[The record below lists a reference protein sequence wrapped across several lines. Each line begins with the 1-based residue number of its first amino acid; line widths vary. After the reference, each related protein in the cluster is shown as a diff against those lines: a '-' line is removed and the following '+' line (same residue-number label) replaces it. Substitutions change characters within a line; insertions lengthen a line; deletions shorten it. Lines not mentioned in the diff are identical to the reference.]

1 MSDINFKPS
10 TIWTGDNLKIMRQ
23 MNSACVDLIYLDPP
37 FNSKA
42 DYAAPIGSEAAGA
55 AFKDTWTL
63 QDIDVTWIDLLEQ
76 KHGKLYRIIQASLT
90 PSNKSYLAYMAVR
103 LIEMYRILK
112 PTGSLYLHCDPKM
125 SHWLKILLDAL
136 FGSKNCLNEIV
147 WHYEKWTNAAT
158 HFQKNH
164 DIIFC
169 YVKDKGHHVFN
180 KIFSDTPAEHY
191 QKGYHT
197 NTIQSGESQLIV
209 YDKQKAKHKIESG
222 NYDKI
227 IYRIGKT
234 EVALPDVWSISILN
248 SQSKERTGYPTQKPL
263 KLLERIIEASSHKG
277 DIIFDPFCGCATTLI
292 AAQKLNRHWVGI
304 DISPLASSLF
314 DRRMN
319 KEFPLWTY
327 DKHVRD
333 DMPSRTDQGK
343 LPHYKTHLSTLYGEQ
358 GGNCAGC
365 KTHFLK
371 QHLHVDH
378 IVAKSVGGGDE
389 IENLQLLCGSCNAIK
404 ENRGMAYLIT
414 KLNM

>member
-55 AFKDTWTL
+55 AFKDSWTL

-112 PTGSLYLHCDPKM
+112 PTGSLYLHCDPTM

-136 FGSKNCLNEIV
+136 FGTQNFRNEII
-147 WHYEKWTNAAT
+147 WAYTGPGSPKMRQFNR
-158 HFQKNH
+158 KH
-164 DIIFC
+164 DVIFW
-169 YVKDKGHHVFN
+169 YAKSKSWVFN
-180 KIFSDTPAEHY
+180 DEAMRVPYKDPNQMPRKAFDTGKSFEPEAIETMREKGKILETWWTDIAIAPRS
-191 QKGYHT
+191 K
-197 NTIQSGESQLIV
+197 
-209 YDKQKAKHKIESG
+209 
-222 NYDKI
+222 
-227 IYRIGKT
+227 
-234 EVALPDVWSISILN
+234 
-248 SQSKERTGYPTQKPL
+248 KERTGYPTQKPL
-263 KLLERIIEASSHKG
+263 KLLDRIIKASSHEG
-277 DIIFDPFCGCATTLI
+277 DIVFDPFCGCATTLI
-292 AAQKLNRHWVGI
+292 AAQRLNRHWVGI
-304 DISPLASSLF
+304 DISPMASDLI

-319 KEFPLWTY
+319 KELPLLTY

-333 DMPSRTDQGK
+333 DIPARTDQGK
-343 LPHYKTHLSTLYGEQ
+343 LPHYKTHLNTLYGEQ

-365 KTHFLK
+365 KVHFLK
-371 QHLHVDH
+371 QNLHVDH
-378 IVAKSVGGGDE
+378 IVAKSIGGGDE
-389 IENLQLLCGSCNAIK
+389 IENLQLLCGSCNSIK
-404 ENRGMAYLIT
+404 GNRGMAYLIT